1 MQNSYSLFVQ
11 AQITWGSDPEHSW
24 SKVLDPRSFL
34 NRKSNVPT
42 EVGAIQLLGQ
52 QRKRTAD
59 DWLFQQLQTHWGVL
73 NTPYDQF
80 RVRYNRYA
88 NQRTEAKQ
96 PVVPFHKWKSRNP
109 ESINYD
115 EQEKKK
121 HEEEKLW
128 QTMDRQVWEVVW
140 LLFVLVLL
148 LFVFVL
154 LLFVFVLLVF
164 CLCFAC
170 VYVCFAFFCMCVCT
184 TKTGIYAKVLV
195 T

>member
-1 MQNSYSLFVQ
+1 M
-11 AQITWGSDPEHSW
+11 
-24 SKVLDPRSFL
+24 
-34 NRKSNVPT
+34 
-42 EVGAIQLLGQ
+42 GAIQLLGQ

-88 NQRTEAKQ
+88 DQRTEAKQ

-170 VYVCFAFFCMCVCT
+170 VYVCFAFFFMCVCT